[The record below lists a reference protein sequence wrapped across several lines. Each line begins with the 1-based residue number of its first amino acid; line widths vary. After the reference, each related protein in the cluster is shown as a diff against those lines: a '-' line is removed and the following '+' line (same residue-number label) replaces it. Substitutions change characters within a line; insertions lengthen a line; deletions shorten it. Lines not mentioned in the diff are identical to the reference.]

1 MRAEHLWNAQRARAR
16 ASASRAPPRPAG
28 ESHARLALPTS
39 VCAMLLDS
47 KMRPHIVLRQA
58 EQQVSIAQALSA
70 CDKKATV
77 WPHAARCG
85 GSEAPSV
92 LRGGCGLCGAGCA
105 ALRGPFAKS
114 SVLVSRL
121 TCISSVPL
129 IAFTRRSDTPSAS
142 RVALCPP
149 RTRWEGTSKEP
160 TRPATTG
167 ARALR
172 ESEWQWQRAR
182 GMRTVPP
189 QVRTGR
195 PSSVGKVEFL
205 LIATSRSVQNR
216 VPRIRS

>member
-1 MRAEHLWNAQRARAR
+1 MRAEHLWSTERPRAR
-16 ASASRAPPRPAG
+16 ASASRARPRPAG
-28 ESHARLALPTS
+28 GSHERLPMSTS
-39 VCAMLLDS
+39 MCAMFSDS
-47 KMRPHIVLRQA
+47 KMRPRIVLRQR
-58 EQQVSIAQALSA
+58 EHKVSIGQALSA
-70 CDKKATV
+70 CDKMATV

-85 GSEAPSV
+85 GFEMPCV
-92 LRGGCGLCGAGCA
+92 LRGWCGLCGAGGA
-105 ALRGPFAKS
+105 ALRGPYSILHFYTY
-114 SVLVSRL
+114 RL
-121 TCISSVPL
+121 TCASL

-149 RTRWEGTSKEP
+149 RTRWDGTSKEP

-167 ARALR
+167 ADALR

>member
-1 MRAEHLWNAQRARAR
+1 MPNCLIG
-16 ASASRAPPRPAG
+16 SII
-28 ESHARLALPTS
+28 LPNKIVFAKQKQCICQTKN
-39 VCAMLLDS
+39 VCQTKIIFAKQNKCLPN
-47 KMRPHIVLRQA
+47 K
-58 EQQVSIAQALSA
+58 VSICQTICVFPKSLSNCLA
-70 CDKKATV
+70 FNMTRSNYLSNCLNFFPGV
-77 WPHAARCG
+77 
-85 GSEAPSV
+85 
-92 LRGGCGLCGAGCA
+92 CGAGCA

-114 SVLVSRL
+114 RVLVSRL

>member
-70 CDKKATV
+70 CDKKATL

-105 ALRGPFAKS
+105 ALRAPFLKS
-114 SVLVSRL
+114 QVLV
-121 TCISSVPL
+121 
-129 IAFTRRSDTPSAS
+129 
-142 RVALCPP
+142 
-149 RTRWEGTSKEP
+149 
-160 TRPATTG
+160 
-167 ARALR
+167 
-172 ESEWQWQRAR
+172 
-182 GMRTVPP
+182 
-189 QVRTGR
+189 
-195 PSSVGKVEFL
+195 
-205 LIATSRSVQNR
+205 
-216 VPRIRS
+216 